1 MPRVSVKIN
10 TGLQIPSRRRAG
22 LVIYP
27 GKPQEFDVTD
37 EQLVTLLD
45 DQHLIVN
52 EIDENAAAEGAQ
64 EGEQVQ
70 GGENTQGDSSEGQE
84 GTENDPQGDDQGAG
98 EGETNGEDAGEAA
111 EGEENGDAE
120 GSEGS
125 EDTQKQGEGNDQGE
139 EAELPAIPSTAA
151 AIKKQN
157 RDIVVAQAQS
167 LGIELDYADEKNVTK
182 GVIADAIVAKQGE

>member
-10 TGLQIPSRRRAG
+10 TGLQIPARRRAG

-52 EIDENAAAEGAQ
+52 AIDEAEATESSQ
-64 EGEQVQ
+64 ESDSAESS
-70 GGENTQGDSSEGQE
+70 ENTQASDSEGQE
-84 GTENDPQGDDQGAG
+84 DGQDDAQEGDVQTAAEVAD
-98 EGETNGEDAGEAA
+98 EKVNGEDIEQPVADVRTGSDQPEVDPNAKEAA
-111 EGEENGDAE
+111 
-120 GSEGS
+120 
-125 EDTQKQGEGNDQGE
+125 T
-139 EAELPAIPSTAA
+139 PAIPSTAA

-157 RDIVVAQAQS
+157 RDIVMAQAQS

-182 GVIADAIVAKQGE
+182 SVIADAIVAKQGE

>member
-52 EIDENAAAEGAQ
+52 ELDENAAAEGAQ
-64 EGEQVQ
+64 EGE
-70 GGENTQGDSSEGQE
+70 GAEGSENTQGDSQEGQE
-84 GTENDPQGDDQGAG
+84 GTENEPQGDDQGAG
-98 EGETNGEDAGEAA
+98 EGETNGEDA

-125 EDTQKQGEGNDQGE
+125 EDTQTQGEGNDQGE

>member
-52 EIDENAAAEGAQ
+52 EIDEAEATESSQEGDIAEGS
-64 EGEQVQ
+64 
-70 GGENTQGDSSEGQE
+70 ENTQGDDSEGQE
-84 GTENDPQGDDQGAG
+84 DSQDDAQEGEVQTAG
-98 EGETNGEDAGEAA
+98 EVADEKVNGEDIEQPVADVRTGSDQPEVDPNAKEAA
-111 EGEENGDAE
+111 
-120 GSEGS
+120 
-125 EDTQKQGEGNDQGE
+125 T
-139 EAELPAIPSTAA
+139 PAIPSTAA

-157 RDIVVAQAQS
+157 RDTIVAQAQS